1 MADDT
6 LPDRAPGSYIPYGAR
21 PYYLPEPLP
30 PEAEIEVD
38 RDLREALEGAIY
50 ELGRLEGVSEETT
63 NTTTNP
69 IVYTSLVRREAV
81 ESVLIEGAKIE
92 LEDLFRHE
100 TLDNVEVTKDVQEGL
115 NYESAVIEGAGRVD
129 QTGAI
134 TIELLDELHGQL
146 LQGTRHDG
154 ETIGAFRRQP
164 VHLPPPETLA
174 DPFIPPAPGRITELM
189 DDLIE
194 YVQTGGPY
202 HKLLDVGIV
211 HYQFETIHPY
221 SDGNGRLGRLLIT
234 LQLIEQGYLSKPYL
248 YPSAYFNEHKVE
260 YVTRMRAVSEE
271 GAWEP
276 WLRFFVD
283 GIRRQAADAVE
294 RTDELRALRRTYEA
308 KYGHEK
314 TAADRLAMR
323 LFQHPYVT
331 TNEVAEFLDVTSQTA
346 RNAITELEA
355 QDVLE
360 ETTGK
365 QRYQEFKA
373 VDIFEILTR
382 SFE

>member
-1 MADDT
+1 MVGAD
-6 LPDRAPGSYIPYGAR
+6 LPERAPGSYVPYGER

-30 PEAEIEVD
+30 PETEIGVD
-38 RDLREALEGAIY
+38 SDLRDALESAIY
-50 ELGRLEGVSEETT
+50 ELGRLEGVSEETD
-63 NTTTNP
+63 TNP

-81 ESVLIEGAKIE
+81 ESVLIEGAQIE
-92 LEDLFRHE
+92 LEDLFRPD
-100 TLDNVEVTKDVQEGL
+100 TLDGVEVTKDVQEGL
-115 NYESAVIEGAGRVD
+115 NYESAVIEGANRLD
-129 QTGAI
+129 HTGEI
-134 TIELLDELHGQL
+134 TIDMLNDLHLQL
-146 LQGTRHDG
+146 LRGTRHDG

-164 VHLPPPETLA
+164 IHLPPPETLD
-174 DPFIPPAPGRITELM
+174 DPFIPPAPGQIPELM
-189 DDLIE
+189 DNLMVYIKN
-194 YVQTGGPY
+194 GGPY
-202 HKLLDVGIV
+202 HKLLDIGIV

-234 LQLIEQGYLSKPYL
+234 LQLIDQGYLSRPYL

-260 YVTRMRAVSEE
+260 YVTRMRAVSED
-271 GAWEP
+271 GAWKP
-276 WLRFFVD
+276 WLQFFVD
-283 GIRRQAADAVE
+283 GICQQAADAVE
-294 RTDELRALRRTYEA
+294 RTEELRVLRREYEA
-308 KYGHEK
+308 SYGHEK

-331 TNEVAEFLDVTSQTA
+331 TNEVADLLDVTQQTA
-346 RNAITELEA
+346 RNAITELEE
-355 QDVLE
+355 QGILE

>member
-1 MADDT
+1 MPDST
-6 LPDRAPGSYIPYGAR
+6 LPDNAPGSYIPYGAK
-21 PYYLPEPLP
+21 PYYLPEQLP
-30 PEAEIEVD
+30 PDIEITVSSE
-38 RDLREALEGAIY
+38 LRNAIEDAIY
-50 ELGRLEGVSEETT
+50 ELGRLEGVSEET
-63 NTTTNP
+63 NTNP

-81 ESVLIEGAKIE
+81 ESVLIEGAEIKI
-92 LEDLFRHE
+92 EDLFRPD
-100 TLDNVEVTKDVQEGL
+100 TLRGAEVTKDVQEGL
-115 NYESAVIEGAGRVD
+115 NYERAVIEGAKQVAHDGK
-129 QTGAI
+129 I
-134 TIELLDELHGQL
+134 SLNMLDTLHQQL
-146 LQGTRHDG
+146 LQGTRTDAARLG
-154 ETIGAFRRQP
+154 EFRRQP

-174 DPFIPPAPGRITELM
+174 EPFIPPAPDHIPDLM
-189 DDLIE
+189 ANLE
-194 YVQTGGPY
+194 TYVQDGGPY
-202 HKLLDVGIV
+202 HTLLDIGLV

-221 SDGNGRLGRLLIT
+221 GDGNGRLGRLLIT
-234 LQLIEQGYLSKPYL
+234 LQLIDNGYLSQPYL

-276 WLRFFVD
+276 WLQFFVD
-283 GIRRQAADAVE
+283 GIRQQAADAVE
-294 RTDELRALRRTYEA
+294 RTDDLRELRREYETE
-308 KYGHEK
+308 YGHEK

-331 TNEVAEFLDVTSQTA
+331 TNDVADLLDVTSQTA
-346 RNAITELEA
+346 RNAITELQA
-355 QDVLE
+355 QGVLK